1 MKKSDNLKTRLKIAK
16 AKIDKKTLNNDNNK
30 PASLGMALK
39 LSTEMVAAVLVGTI
53 IGYILDSWFDSKPWL
68 IIIFFFVGAA
78 AGITNVVRS
87 AKLMQKNVNKKQ
99 KKEN

>member
-1 MKKSDNLKTRLKIAK
+1 MKKSDNLKIRLKIAK
-16 AKIDKKTLNNDNNK
+16 DKVNKKTLNNDNNQ
-30 PASLGMALK
+30 PSSLGMALK

-68 IIIFFFVGAA
+68 IIIFFFVGVA
-78 AGITNVVRS
+78 AGITNVVRT

-99 KKEN
+99 

>member
-1 MKKSDNLKTRLKIAK
+1 MKKSNNLTTRLKSAK
-16 AKIDKKTLNNDNNK
+16 DKMDRKSLNNDNNQ

-53 IGYILDSWFDSKPWL
+53 IGFILDSWFDSKPWL
-68 IIIFFFVGAA
+68 IIIFFIVGVA
-78 AGITNVVRS
+78 AGITNVFRT

-99 KKEN
+99 

>member
-1 MKKSDNLKTRLKIAK
+1 MKKSNNLTTRLKSAK
-16 AKIDKKTLNNDNNK
+16 DKMDRKSLNNDNNQ

-53 IGYILDSWFDSKPWL
+53 IGFILDSWFDSKPWL

-78 AGITNVVRS
+78 AGITNVIRT
-87 AKLMQKNVNKKQ
+87 AKLMQKNVK
-99 KKEN
+99 

>member
-1 MKKSDNLKTRLKIAK
+1 
-16 AKIDKKTLNNDNNK
+16 
-30 PASLGMALK
+30 MALK

-68 IIIFFFVGAA
+68 IIIFFFVGVA
-78 AGITNVVRS
+78 AGITNVVRT

-99 KKEN
+99 

>member
-16 AKIDKKTLNNDNNK
+16 AKIDKKTLNNDNSK
-30 PASLGMALK
+30 SSSLGMALK

-99 KKEN
+99 

>member
-1 MKKSDNLKTRLKIAK
+1 MKKSGDLKTRLKIAK
-16 AKIDKKTLNNDNNK
+16 AKIDKTLNNDNNK

>member
-1 MKKSDNLKTRLKIAK
+1 MKKSDDLKTRLKIAK

-68 IIIFFFVGAA
+68 IIIFFFAGVA
-78 AGITNVVRS
+78 AGITNVLFVAPPAS
-87 AKLMQKNVNKKQ
+87 AWVGPCNFTP
-99 KKEN
+99 

>member
-1 MKKSDNLKTRLKIAK
+1 MKKSNNLTTRLKSAK
-16 AKIDKKTLNNDNNK
+16 DKMDLKSLNNDNNQ
-30 PASLGMALK
+30 PSSLGMALK

-53 IGYILDSWFDSKPWL
+53 IGFILDSWFDSKPWL

-99 KKEN
+99 

>member
-1 MKKSDNLKTRLKIAK
+1 MKKSDDLKTRLKIAK
-16 AKIDKKTLNNDNNK
+16 AKIDKKNLNNDNNK
-30 PASLGMALK
+30 PASLGMALN
-39 LSTEMVAAVLVGTI
+39 LSTEMIAAVLVGTI

-99 KKEN
+99 

>member
-1 MKKSDNLKTRLKIAK
+1 MKLSDNLKIRLKIAK
-16 AKIDKKTLNNDNNK
+16 DKVNKKTLNNNNNQ
-30 PASLGMALK
+30 PSSLGMALK

-78 AGITNVVRS
+78 AGISNVVRS

-99 KKEN
+99 